1 MIKPIFVLCVFI
13 VAIRAYPFRLVNP
26 LEERSKMQKDRL
38 SATSLDDMSV
48 NSLEERGQM
57 KQDRMDATSL
67 DDILEDQSLNR
78 LRVLPRDSGTLH
90 YQRYRA
96 TKKACRYLWGHCK
109 TDKDCCR
116 YLDCGRTSICVW
128 DPGGIFTWGYLSSP
142 K

>member
-1 MIKPIFVLCVFI
+1 VTAREEEFLKMRVYFLVMF
-13 VAIRAYPFRLVNP
+13 AIAWGLVNP

-38 SATSLDDMSV
+38 NSLDDMSV

-78 LRVLPRDSGTLH
+78 LRVLPRDLGTLH

-96 TKKACRYLWGHCK
+96 TRKACRYFWGYCK
-109 TDKDCCR
+109 TDKDCCSHLGCSHPFG
-116 YLDCGRTSICVW
+116 YSLCVW
-128 DPGGIFTWGYLSSP
+128 DWTGLL
-142 K
+142 